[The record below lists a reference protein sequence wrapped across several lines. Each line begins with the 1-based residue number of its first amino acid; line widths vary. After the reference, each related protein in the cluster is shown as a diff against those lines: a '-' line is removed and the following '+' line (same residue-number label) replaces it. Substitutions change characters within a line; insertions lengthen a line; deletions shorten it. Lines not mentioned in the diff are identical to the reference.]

1 MRDDARVICNS
12 NIIALGMAL
21 VASHRFP
28 ALSSVVLPVVI
39 GATVLF
45 EILGP
50 ILTRRALMQMQETH
64 RAHAMN

>member
-21 VASHRFP
+21 VAFHRFP
-28 ALSSVVLPVVI
+28 ALSSVILPIVI

-45 EILGP
+45 EISGP
-50 ILTRRALMQMQETH
+50 ILTRPALTQMGEI
-64 RAHAMN
+64 RLARSAR

>member
-1 MRDDARVICNS
+1 
-12 NIIALGMAL
+12 MAL

-64 RAHAMN
+64 RAHSMN